1 MEITIQVRSTFE
13 PDSRP
18 YRPSINVLYY
28 ILSPALLFCIY
39 TKLLLKEKKYNA
51 PYTTDENPAWTLAS
65 QW

>member
-18 YRPSINVLYY
+18 YRPSIINVLYY

-51 PYTTDENPAWTLAS
+51 PYTTDESPT
-65 QW
+65 